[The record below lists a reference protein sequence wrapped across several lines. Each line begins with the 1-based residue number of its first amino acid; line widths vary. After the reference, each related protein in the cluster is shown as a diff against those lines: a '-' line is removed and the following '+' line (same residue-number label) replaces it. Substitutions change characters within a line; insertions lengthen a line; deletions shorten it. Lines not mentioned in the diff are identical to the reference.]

1 MKIDYLN
8 FIVVTFSALLM
19 GVSLGGYFAEGAS
32 KMVHGTPQF
41 VGWAVVASTI
51 LSSIVSVRILLT
63 SKK

>member
-1 MKIDYLN
+1 MKIDHLN

-19 GVSLGGYFAEGAS
+19 GVALGGYFAEGAS

-51 LSSIVSVRILLT
+51 LSRVQT
-63 SKK
+63 D